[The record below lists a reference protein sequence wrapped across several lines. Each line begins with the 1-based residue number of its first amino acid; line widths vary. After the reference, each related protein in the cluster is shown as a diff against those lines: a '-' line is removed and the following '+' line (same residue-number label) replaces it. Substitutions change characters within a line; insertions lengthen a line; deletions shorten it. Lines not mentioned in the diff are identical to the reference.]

1 MQNYNALDI
10 NITFT
15 LSFSSS
21 TNADI
26 VVYNNPSVSSPGGIA
41 GFPSSNGA
49 PHKWNQIFGLRNSS
63 VNVIEHVITHEI
75 GHSVGLR
82 HTDWFSRQSCGQN
95 ASEGVGYDGAN
106 HISGTPTGYD
116 STSLM
121 LACFHSGV
129 SGNFNNNDK
138 IALETIY
145 PSVMHY
151 RWATRQGGFW
161 NTQQWLSGDFNGDG
175 KDDFAKVFNDG
186 GLASID
192 VHLSSGSGFSFSRWA
207 TRQGGFWDAQKW
219 LSGDFNGDGK
229 DDFAKVF
236 NDGGL
241 ASIDVHLSSGSGF
254 SFSRWATRQGGFWNT
269 QQWLSGDFNGDGKDD
284 FAKVFNDG
292 GLASIDVHLSSGSGF
307 SFSRWATR
315 QGGFWNTQQWLSGD
329 FNGDGK
335 DDFAK
340 VFNDGGL
347 ASIDVHLSSGSGF
360 SFSRWATRQGGFWNT
375 QQWLSG
381 DFNGDGK
388 DDFAKVFND
397 GGLASIDVHLSGGS
411 GFSFSRWATRQG
423 GFWDAQKWL
432 SGDFNGDGKDDFA
445 KVFYD
450 SGLASIDVH
459 LSSGSGFGFNRLVT
473 RQGGFWDTQK
483 WLSGNFNGDG
493 KDDFG
498 KAFNDGG
505 LASIDVHLLF

>member
-1 MQNYNALDI
+1 MSSKERTALGLAVQNYNALDI

-241 ASIDVHLSSGSGF
+241 ASIDVHLSSF
-254 SFSRWATRQGGFWNT
+254 RIRF
-269 QQWLSGDFNGDGKDD
+269 
-284 FAKVFNDG
+284 
-292 GLASIDVHLSSGSGF
+292 
-307 SFSRWATR
+307 
-315 QGGFWNTQQWLSGD
+315 
-329 FNGDGK
+329 
-335 DDFAK
+335 
-340 VFNDGGL
+340 
-347 ASIDVHLSSGSGF
+347 
-360 SFSRWATRQGGFWNT
+360 
-375 QQWLSG
+375 
-381 DFNGDGK
+381 
-388 DDFAKVFND
+388 
-397 GGLASIDVHLSGGS
+397 
-411 GFSFSRWATRQG
+411 
-423 GFWDAQKWL
+423 
-432 SGDFNGDGKDDFA
+432 
-445 KVFYD
+445 
-450 SGLASIDVH
+450 
-459 LSSGSGFGFNRLVT
+459 
-473 RQGGFWDTQK
+473 
-483 WLSGNFNGDG
+483 
-493 KDDFG
+493 
-498 KAFNDGG
+498 
-505 LASIDVHLLF
+505 